1 MLYIK
6 WTLGQEIALGGS
18 VKTHDG
24 KTRRQDSAENKM
36 VMEGGEKANF
46 ARRKPPKPARDY
58 QISNLPNFIEMS
70 RASIGLNLINLQI
83 KEFKKG
89 KTKFLFNT
97 GAAVTLVK
105 VRNLGETLIY
115 ENKMTLVK
123 ITKHEITVIGNNC
136 YHTIR

>member
-46 ARRKPPKPARDY
+46 A
-58 QISNLPNFIEMS
+58 S
-70 RASIGLNLINLQI
+70 
-83 KEFKKG
+83 
-89 KTKFLFNT
+89 
-97 GAAVTLVK
+97 
-105 VRNLGETLIY
+105 
-115 ENKMTLVK
+115 
-123 ITKHEITVIGNNC
+123 H
-136 YHTIR
+136 